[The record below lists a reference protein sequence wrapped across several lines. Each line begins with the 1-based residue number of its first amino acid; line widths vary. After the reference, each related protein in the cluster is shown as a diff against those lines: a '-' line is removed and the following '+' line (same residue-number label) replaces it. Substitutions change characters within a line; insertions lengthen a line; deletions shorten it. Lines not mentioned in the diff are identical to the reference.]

1 MADNTSQSRATSAP
15 AGAPDGASLGELAL
29 EREKIQIE
37 RERLALERERWSAER
52 DKFRENQKL
61 NNRAA
66 GRLTLGISTLALAL
80 LCALLAGGA
89 IGAWLVALHQQQ
101 NRGQMTA
108 SLIHALGSG
117 TNGLSEA
124 EGTASPL
131 LRALGRPGRAGGYL
145 LILD

>member
-1 MADNTSQSRATSAP
+1 MQETNTQTRARAEESGPGPIST
-15 AGAPDGASLGELAL
+15 GELAL

-52 DKFRENQKL
+52 EKYQENQKL
-61 NNRAA
+61 TNRAA
-66 GRLTLGISTLALAL
+66 GRLTLGISTLTLSL

-89 IGAWLVALHQQQ
+89 IGAWLVALYQQD
-101 NRGQMTA
+101 RGQVTA

-117 TNGLSEA
+117 TNALSEA
-124 EGTASPL
+124 EGASPL
-131 LRALGRPGRAGGYL
+131 LRALGRTGRTGGYL

>member
-1 MADNTSQSRATSAP
+1 MAENNPRPRAADATGSEP
-15 AGAPDGASLGELAL
+15 GAASLGELAL

-52 DKFRENQKL
+52 EKFRENQKL
-61 NNRAA
+61 TDRAA
-66 GRLTLGISTLALAL
+66 GRLTLGVSTFTLAL

-89 IGAWLVALHQQQ
+89 AGAWLVALHQQQ
-101 NRGQMTA
+101 NRGQVTA

-117 TNGLSEA
+117 TNALSEA
-124 EGTASPL
+124 EGASPL